1 MRMTAWRSDA
11 QNKLEVG
18 EPVVAAKAGFIAE
31 EQQHRREG
39 HRLRDDEK
47 VHTLMR

>member
-11 QNKLEVG
+11 QNALEVG

-31 EQQHRREG
+31 EQQHRR
-39 HRLRDDEK
+39 RSSPCVMMK
-47 VHTLMR
+47 KYTP